1 MFFYPTVLN
10 HRTGCFATIW
20 LAATKGRKISRRDLL
35 QVNVQRTCC
44 DIMDYVLVRVPPP
57 LSGLPRPR
65 FSLYLSSQ
73 LQYGVVF
80 VYHRQCEFLLEETQ
94 LAIDR
99 LLRLNLKFNIDMR
112 DEESRQTHMIPDA
125 AALFDETEGA
135 RDPFFGVMETGYG
148 LPSPSSL
155 IQRMEEVLPEQ
166 VPSSREP
173 TPPSDGITASQE
185 SITLT
190 EREPD
195 IIPEPEFEG
204 ADLQETNMIELLLE
218 QPDHFLEREDERQ
231 LEIDRE
237 REQIEKETEEDREP
251 GMPDEREQE
260 RAALEREAA
269 RDLTTSVSLDLAQIT
284 GASSQEVV
292 LLPEEDLRL
301 PMEMPV
307 LEEREKTPVSVPIPS
322 PPPGEEEIRGVE
334 PERERAVRERSPD
347 LEPAAVRPE
356 SPIEGRKRRRQLRFI
371 DENTQ
376 ISQQE
381 MRAQIDD
388 VETETRPLALVKP
401 PFEKKGAKELLENP
415 CMSLPPEILAL
426 WKQAAVVRPIP
437 PSQQRRELPVAEE
450 IPERE
455 QERPEPGEREED
467 RELSSKEIPREM
479 LESGLFQ
486 QETPASSVVLETT
499 DKDFSPL
506 ETPELRRSPVPQI
519 PFGLEGIP
527 EERLREMEDI
537 TQQIEEQP
545 RPEDIIE
552 GLETFHSLL
561 PPEPTRRIVAQLFW
575 RLLEQILAGQV
586 TVQQD
591 EPYGDII
598 ISQL

>member
-1 MFFYPTVLN
+1 MFFCPTVLN

-20 LAATKGRKISRRDLL
+20 LAATKGRKMSRRDLL
-35 QVNVQRTCC
+35 KVNVQRTCS

-57 LSGLPRPR
+57 VSGLPRPR

-73 LQYGVVF
+73 LQYGVVL
-80 VYHRQCEFLLEETQ
+80 VYHRQCGFLLEDTQ
-94 LAIDR
+94 GAIDR
-99 LLRLNLKFNIDMR
+99 LLRLNVKSNIDMR
-112 DEESRQTHMIPDA
+112 DEETRQSHMIPDA

-135 RDPFFGVMETGYG
+135 RDPFFGIMETGYG

-155 IQRMEEVLPEQ
+155 IRRMEEVLPEQ
-166 VPSSREP
+166 VPPSREP
-173 TPPSDGITASQE
+173 TPSSDGITASQE

-190 EREPD
+190 EREPV
-195 IIPEPEFEG
+195 IMPEPEFEG
-204 ADLQETNMIELLLE
+204 ADLQESDMIELLLE
-218 QPDHFLEREDERQ
+218 QPDHFLERDDERQ

-251 GMPDEREQE
+251 RVPDEREQE

-284 GASSQEVV
+284 GASSQEAV
-292 LLPEEDLRL
+292 LLPEEDLGL

-307 LEEREKTPVSVPIPS
+307 LEEREKTPVSVSIPIPS
-322 PPPGEEEIRGVE
+322 PPPAEEEKMGVE
-334 PERERAVRERSPD
+334 PREERAVREWSPD
-347 LEPAAVRPE
+347 LEPAVVRPE
-356 SPIEGRKRRRQLRFI
+356 SPTEQRKRRRQLLFI

-376 ISQQE
+376 ISQEE
-381 MRAQIDD
+381 MRARIDE
-388 VETETRPLALVKP
+388 VETETRPLASLVKER
-401 PFEKKGAKELLENP
+401 FEKKGAKELLENP

-426 WKQAAVVRPIP
+426 WKQAVVLRPIP
-437 PSQQRRELPVAEE
+437 PSRQRREE

-455 QERPEPGEREED
+455 QERPEPGQREEE

-486 QETPASSVVLETT
+486 QETPASLVVLETT

-506 ETPELRRSPVPQI
+506 ETPEMRRSPVPEIQ
-519 PFGLEGIP
+519 FGLEGIP
-527 EERLREMEDI
+527 EERVPEMEDI
-537 TQQIEEQP
+537 TKDIEEQL
-545 RPEDIIE
+545 RPQDVIE
-552 GLETFHSLL
+552 GLVTFHSLL
-561 PPEPTRRIVAQLFW
+561 PPQASRRIVAQMFF
-575 RLLEQILAGQV
+575 RLLEEIVAGQV

-591 EPYGDII
+591 EPYVDIL

>member
-1 MFFYPTVLN
+1 
-10 HRTGCFATIW
+10 
-20 LAATKGRKISRRDLL
+20 
-35 QVNVQRTCC
+35 
-44 DIMDYVLVRVPPP
+44 
-57 LSGLPRPR
+57 
-65 FSLYLSSQ
+65 
-73 LQYGVVF
+73 
-80 VYHRQCEFLLEETQ
+80 
-94 LAIDR
+94 
-99 LLRLNLKFNIDMR
+99 MR
-112 DEESRQTHMIPDA
+112 DEETRQSHMIPDA

-135 RDPFFGVMETGYG
+135 RDPFFGVMETGWV
-148 LPSPSSL
+148 LSVMCSPTFLSVA
-155 IQRMEEVLPEQ
+155 QRMEEVQPEQ

-173 TPPSDGITASQE
+173 TPPSDDITASQE

-251 GMPDEREQE
+251 RMPDEREQE

-292 LLPEEDLRL
+292 LLPEEDLGL

-307 LEEREKTPVSVPIPS
+307 LEEREKTPVSVSIPIPS
-322 PPPGEEEIRGVE
+322 PLPGEEEKMGVE
-334 PERERAVRERSPD
+334 PRRERAVRERSPD
-347 LEPAAVRPE
+347 LEPAVVRPE
-356 SPIEGRKRRRQLRFI
+356 SPVKQRKRRRQLLFI

-376 ISQQE
+376 ISQEE
-381 MRAQIDD
+381 MMAWIDD
-388 VETETRPLALVKP
+388 VETETRPLEALVKP

-437 PSQQRRELPVAEE
+437 PAQQRWEVPVAEE

-455 QERPEPGEREED
+455 QERPEPGEREEE
-467 RELSSKEIPREM
+467 RELSSKEVIPREM
-479 LESGLFQ
+479 LESGLFRE
-486 QETPASSVVLETT
+486 ETPASLMVLETT

-506 ETPELRRSPVPQI
+506 ETPEMRRPQ
-519 PFGLEGIP
+519 
-527 EERLREMEDI
+527 DV
-537 TQQIEEQP
+537 
-545 RPEDIIE
+545 IE

-561 PPEPTRRIVAQLFW
+561 PPDPTRRIVAQLFW
-575 RLLEQILAGQV
+575 RLLEQIVAGQV
-586 TVQQD
+586 TVRQD

-598 ISQL
+598 ISAVDQ